1 MKRRNLTSGFFM
13 ILLTVV
19 LLSTF
24 KIQVFAQIT
33 PKVSIVSLEHS
44 PFINGDKNEF
54 YISAKNYT
62 GQVQYQLFYIQES
75 VMKDWKLINNVDMVN
90 GWTNPIDA
98 KAPMIVDITNLNL
111 KADKYRFSIRVRRV
125 GLKGLN
131 QNKYGD
137 YDDAYPLHFEV
148 VKNAKIELNGSMEIG
163 KTRLS
168 QEDILTING
177 VENTPLEVDYK
188 LHLFDVKNSKWLT
201 NLTDY
206 NMNVNYNLKNIPE
219 GTYIV
224 DLWAK
229 NNESQNKYDGFKL
242 KVITINN
249 TTIKVASLN
258 LNKIAS
264 SLIVGGTDNVIALD
278 EPSKDIRWTS
288 SSPEIAKVDN
298 TGKITAISA
307 GTAIITVI
315 SSDGNK
321 TATCK
326 VTVTNELTAKQIF
339 GKYGDAVVSVEV
351 SDENHKLIA
360 NGSGFIVNSNGV
372 VVTNFHVI
380 KDCSYANVTLQ
391 NGTKYEVK
399 SVLNYNEKQ
408 DIAILQLSNSTNLN
422 IVKLG
427 DSNTM
432 EIGDN
437 VVAIG
442 SPEGYENS
450 LSTGIISGINRKS
463 DRGND
468 FQTTASI
475 SHGSSGG
482 ALFNAYGDIIGITY
496 AGYDLAGDIGFV
508 IPINEVNPLLNSSN
522 EKTLMEIKNKMTS
535 KPIPENKYKYFPLLS
550 DIPMPTNASYYKTS
564 LSPDGTH
571 IFYFYSV
578 LLLPDNFVKD
588 YYSLLKNNGWVLYK
602 KNTDSNKEPLV
613 YLIKEEKLIA
623 IGVIE
628 NDFVIYGSIR

>member
-62 GQVQYQLFYIQES
+62 GQVQYQLFYLQES
-75 VMKDWKLINNVDMVN
+75 VMKDWKLINNVDMIN

-98 KAPMIVDITNLNL
+98 QAPIIVDITNLNL
-111 KADKYRFSIRVRRV
+111 KADKYRFAIRVRRV
-125 GLKGLN
+125 GVKGLN

-148 VKNAKIELNGSMEIG
+148 FKNAKIELNGSMEIG
-163 KTRLS
+163 KTQLS

-177 VENTPLEVDYK
+177 VENTPLEVEYK
-188 LHLFDVKNSKWLT
+188 LHLFDVKNNKWLT

-219 GTYIV
+219 GTYIA

-249 TTIKVASLN
+249 TTIKAASLN

-264 SLIVGGTDNVIALD
+264 SLIVGGTDNVIAMD

-315 SSDGNK
+315 SSDGSK

-339 GKYGDAVVSVEV
+339 GRYGDAVVSVEV

-360 NGSGFIVNSNGV
+360 NGSGFIVNSNGI

-391 NGTKYEVK
+391 NGTKYDVK

-482 ALFNAYGDIIGITY
+482 ALFNVYGDIIGITY

-535 KPIPENKYKYFPLLS
+535 QSIPENKYKYFPLLS
-550 DIPMPTNASYYKTS
+550 DILMPTNASYYKTS

-571 IFYFYSV
+571 VFYFYSV
-578 LLLPDNFVKD
+578 SLLPDNFVKD